1 MLISLMALAL
11 AVYDGPD
18 GVIATAPAT
27 PAPPLAAAADPE
39 ASTPI
44 SAAQVPATTVQSA
57 TPHNLTTDE
66 QIARWIDRR
75 QSGGPVFVEDQGP
88 SDDRKLHGEVSG
100 GVGTGGYRD
109 VGVWMSIP
117 IGETGRIDLSYSQ
130 TENGL
135 FPYYRDPRGLDR
147 YYRDPDAPFS
157 TLPADNRRDAWDE
170 RIRRHRSPA
179 HPPRS

>member
-11 AVYDGPD
+11 AAYEGPD

-27 PAPPLAAAADPE
+27 PAPPLAATADP
-39 ASTPI
+39 ATPTD
-44 SAAQVPATTVQSA
+44 SPVTTVQSA
-57 TPHNLTTDE
+57 TPHSLTTDE

-75 QSGGPVFVEDQGP
+75 QSGGPVFAEDQGP
-88 SDDRKLHGEVSG
+88 TDDRKLHGEVSAG
-100 GVGTGGYRD
+100 IGTGGYRD

-117 IGETGRIDLSYSQ
+117 IGETGRLDLNYSQ

-135 FPYYRDPRGLDR
+135 FPYYRDPRGFDR

-157 TLPADNRRDAWDE
+157 VRPADNRQDAWDE
-170 RIRRHRSPA
+170 RIRRRRSPA
-179 HPPRS
+179 HPPSALDERN